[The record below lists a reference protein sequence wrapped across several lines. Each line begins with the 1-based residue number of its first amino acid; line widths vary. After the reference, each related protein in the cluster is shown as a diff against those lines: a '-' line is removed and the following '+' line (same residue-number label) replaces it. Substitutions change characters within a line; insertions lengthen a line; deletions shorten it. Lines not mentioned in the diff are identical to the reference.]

1 MQAAATATASA
12 SLRLYLIRHGET
24 EWSLSGRHT
33 GRTDIAL
40 TANGAD
46 EARELGKHLQ
56 AIPFTHVFTSPLKRA
71 LQTCKLAGLIN
82 VPEVE
87 ADLAEWDYGDYEGRR
102 SADIRKERPD
112 WNVFRDGCP
121 RGETPAQI
129 AVRADR
135 LIARLRELDGNIA
148 LFSHGQIGSAIAA
161 RWIGLAVVEAQHFV
175 LGTSS
180 LSIFSFDPHHPTV
193 PVIALWNATCREIF
207 NGVPTHSTSGAMAM
221 KQRALERWE
230 NEGGENADEP
240 N

>member
-1 MQAAATATASA
+1 MQAIAPT

-46 EARELGKHLQ
+46 EARELGKRLQ
-56 AIPFTHVFTSPLKRA
+56 GIPFAYVLTSPLTRA
-71 LQTCKLAGLIN
+71 LQTCDLASLSN
-82 VPEVE
+82 VRKIEP
-87 ADLAEWDYGDYEGRR
+87 DLAEWDYGDYEGRR

-112 WNVFRDGCP
+112 WNVYRDGCP
-121 RGETPAQI
+121 NGEMPAQVS
-129 AVRADR
+129 ARADR

-175 LGTSS
+175 LGTAS
-180 LSIFSFDPHHPTV
+180 LSIFSFDLHHPTV
-193 PVIALWNATCREIF
+193 AVIALWNAACREIF
-207 NGVPTHSTSGAMAM
+207 NGAPTHSTSGAMTM
-221 KQRALERWE
+221 KQRALE
-230 NEGGENADEP
+230 
-240 N
+240 

>member
-24 EWSLSGRHT
+24 EWSLSGRQT

-161 RWIGLAVVEAQHFV
+161 RWIGLAVVEAQHFA
-175 LGTSS
+175 LGTAS
-180 LSIFSFDPHHPTV
+180 LSILSLDPHHPGV
-193 PVIALWNATCREIF
+193 PVIALWNAACRENFTGALNHFAI
-207 NGVPTHSTSGAMAM
+207 GAMTLQ
-221 KQRALERWE
+221 QRALDRWE
-230 NEGGENADEP
+230 NEGGENTGDF